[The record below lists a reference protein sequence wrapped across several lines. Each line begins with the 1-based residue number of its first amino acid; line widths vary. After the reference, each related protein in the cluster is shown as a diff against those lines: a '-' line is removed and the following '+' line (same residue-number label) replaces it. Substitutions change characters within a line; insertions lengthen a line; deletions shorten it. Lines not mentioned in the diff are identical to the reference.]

1 MHRIYQQFI
10 DRLSESTDIG
20 ELRASMDIAAT
31 ALDLS
36 CFAYFSIRC
45 DGKRP
50 QLISNYP
57 SEWTDHYQKQRY
69 GSLDPVIAQAA
80 TSTDPFEWGIAVQTP
95 PLSVAQQKLFEEA
108 AAFGISCGFTV
119 PIHDRFGAIAAVTF
133 ASDKRLSSTFFRRI
147 ERHKEI
153 LQLLA
158 MYFHA
163 HVRQKSVAHSI
174 GNVSLSPRELEC
186 LEWAA
191 RGKSASDIGLILG
204 ISRHTATTHL
214 ENAKT
219 KLGVRTTVQAVARLS
234 ASRNLL
240 D

>member
-10 DRLSESTDIG
+10 DRLSESTNIG
-20 ELRASMDIAAT
+20 ELRASLDIAAT

-36 CFAYFSIRC
+36 RFAYFSIRC

-69 GSLDPVIAQAA
+69 GSLDPVITQAA
-80 TSTDPFEWGIAVQTP
+80 TSTEPFEWGIAVQTLP
-95 PLSVAQQKLFEEA
+95 VAQQQLFEEA

-119 PIHDRFGAIAAVTF
+119 PIHDRYGAIAAVTF
-133 ASDKRLSSTFFRRI
+133 ASDKRLALPFFRRI

-163 HVRQKSVAHSI
+163 HVRQKSIAHSI

-204 ISRHTATTHL
+204 ISRYTAATHL

-219 KLGVRTTVQAVARLS
+219 KLGVRTTVQAVAKLS
-234 ASRNLL
+234 ASRSIL